1 MRKANAVKEPSEIHR
16 SRFAGITIMK
26 KQYVVHSVKYNFLMN
41 FILTASNFLFPLI
54 TFPYIS
60 RILHA
65 SGNGKVSF
73 AASIANYFMMAASL
87 GIPTYGIRAC
97 AKVRDNKEELSHTA
111 QELLIINLI
120 ATSVVTGTYLI
131 CIFTVPRFA
140 QDKALFFI
148 EGINIVLNMLGANWI
163 YQALE
168 QYDYITVRSV
178 LFKAVSI
185 LLMFMMVHQE
195 SDYRAYAATTVIA
208 SAGSN
213 IMNFFRLR
221 ECISF
226 HKTGQYH
233 FKRHLKPIFVL
244 FAQSAAVSIYTN
256 LDTVMLGFM
265 KTDTDVGLYTAAVKV
280 KGILVAVVNSLG
292 SVLLPRMSFFAE
304 RKKKGE
310 FHRLLV
316 LALNAELFMA
326 LPLTA
331 YFGVEAKDTLL
342 FLAGREYLQAT
353 RTMQIINLAV
363 IPIGLTG
370 VIGVQTLTSLDREN
384 QVLVSVL
391 CGALSDFILNLFMI
405 PIWGAS
411 GAALATTCAEYIV
424 LLVQL
429 SLGKD
434 VVGEAL
440 KRVKYQRYIFAT
452 IIAVILTELSTLL
465 SIPYT
470 FLRLIITA
478 GVFFITY
485 FWKMYI
491 IKDEL
496 FLKLVRCKDA
506 KRHFFNRVDKR

>member
-1 MRKANAVKEPSEIHR
+1 
-16 SRFAGITIMK
+16 
-26 KQYVVHSVKYNFLMN
+26 MN

-54 TFPYIS
+54 TFPYVS

-73 AASIANYFMMAASL
+73 AASIANYFMMVASL

-97 AKVRDNKEELSHTA
+97 AKVRDDKEELSRTT

-131 CIFTVPRFA
+131 CIFSVPRFA
-140 QDKALFFI
+140 QDKTLFFI
-148 EGINIVLNMLGANWI
+148 EGINIVLNMLGANWL

-168 QYDYITVRSV
+168 QYDYITARSV
-178 LFKAVSI
+178 LFKTVSVFLI
-185 LLMFMMVHQE
+185 FMMVHQE
-195 SDYRAYAATTVIA
+195 SDYRVYAATTVIA

-213 IMNFFRLR
+213 ILNFFRLR
-221 ECISF
+221 EYISF
-226 HKTGQYH
+226 HKTGRYH

-292 SVLLPRMSFFAE
+292 SVLLPRMSFFVE

-310 FHRLLV
+310 FHQLLV

-326 LPLTA
+326 LPLTT
-331 YFGVEAKDTLL
+331 YFGIEAKDTLL
-342 FLAGREYLQAT
+342 FLAGREYLRAT

-370 VIGVQTLTSLDREN
+370 VIGVQALTSLDREN

-424 LLVQL
+424 LLAQL
-429 SLGKD
+429 LLGRD
-434 VVGEAL
+434 VVGKAI
-440 KRVKYQRYIFAT
+440 KQVKYKRYIFAT
-452 IIAVILTELSTLL
+452 AIAAFLTALLTLL
-465 SIPYT
+465 HIHYVL
-470 FLRLIITA
+470 LRLIITA
-478 GVFFITY
+478 GAFFTIY
-485 FWKMYI
+485 AFEMHI
-491 IKDEL
+491 IRDEL
-496 FLKLVRCKDA
+496 FAKLMIRKIFHKIFCTK
-506 KRHFFNRVDKR
+506 KTI